1 MASPASAAKCPTP
14 TSSQVVRNVLSMSPS
29 NLMHRL
35 MPTSPKNPITPM
47 QISPTKTPRPK
58 LYNDDDDVF
67 GGVPVEVKENIGG
80 TLVQSPILL
89 NSTAIDRAFELLLA
103 SFHVFDK
110 NFRGIPEHVRPHL
123 RELELNVKR
132 SLINNDMCPSPTII
146 ISPTHVREPKTV
158 MRSNTHLWSP
168 KRLRRQK
175 TAEGSPTKNIVL
187 SSPDN
192 FVEYLFDTT
201 LADISVSAAREL
213 KRSLRCE
220 RLQWMERFLNRNGID
235 TISRLLIELT
245 KLQWRED
252 KEDNLFHELMLCLK
266 TISEFEM
273 GRSHLTSIAP
283 LLFPRLIDFM
293 FSDKQPTYFA
303 DRGLIV
309 SLLAIYIAT
318 AHQEDRYHRC
328 KSILSYL
335 EDPTQPVEKLAPTFI
350 EVSHRRRPYKNWCLE
365 CGNVVRDVFWVFI
378 HTSYHIRLISIKP
391 EEVFLRQRSGVGHVY
406 GGGYM
411 SSVER
416 DAIEYLAFHID
427 LFNLILASMPTR
439 SERTYIRKQMKDS
452 GFESLIGK
460 YLRATSGLHSK
471 SLHINLETLIAL
483 AFTDGWNT
491 EYMRTGVRRDGEA
504 PVDNLLRVV
513 PTFPINTVLSQDLFT
528 LPEVDISLAG
538 PESQQFEASADP
550 WN

>member
-14 TSSQVVRNVLSMSPS
+14 TSSPVVRNVLLTSPS

-35 MPTSPKNPITPM
+35 LPTSPKNPRSPRQM
-47 QISPTKTPRPK
+47 SPTKTPRQK
-58 LYNDDDDVF
+58 LYNDDDDIF
-67 GGVPVEVKENIGG
+67 GGVPVKVKENIGG
-80 TLVQSPILL
+80 TLAQSPMLL
-89 NSTAIDRAFELLLA
+89 SSTAIDRAFELLLD
-103 SFHVFDK
+103 S
-110 NFRGIPEHVRPHL
+110 RGIPEHVRPHL
-123 RELELNVKR
+123 RELELNVKM
-132 SLINNDMCPSPTII
+132 SLINNDMCPSPTVI

-158 MRSNTHLWSP
+158 TRSDTHLWSP

-175 TAEGSPTKNIVL
+175 TAEGSPTKDIVL

-192 FVEYLFDTT
+192 FVEYLFATT
-201 LADISVSAAREL
+201 LADISVSTAREL

-220 RLQWMERFLNRNGID
+220 RLQWMERFLNRDGID

-266 TISEFEM
+266 TISEFEV
-273 GRSHLTSIAP
+273 GRVHLTSIAP

-309 SLLAIYIAT
+309 SLIAIYIST
-318 AHQEDRYHRC
+318 AHKDDRYDRC

-335 EDPTQPVEKLAPTFI
+335 EDPAQPVEKLTPTFI

-378 HTSYHIRLISIKP
+378 HTSYHIRLISIQP
-391 EEVFLRQRSGVGHVY
+391 EEVFVRQGSGVGHSC
-406 GGGYM
+406 GGGHM
-411 SSVER
+411 SGVER

-427 LFNLILASMPTR
+427 LFNLILASVPTR
-439 SERTYIRKQMKDS
+439 TERNCIRKQMKDS

-460 YLRATSGLHSK
+460 YLRATNGIHSK
-471 SLHINLETLIAL
+471 RLHISLETLIAL

-491 EYMRTGVRRDGEA
+491 EYMRTGVRRDGEV
-504 PVDNLLRVV
+504 PVENPLRVV

-528 LPEVDISLAG
+528 LPEVDISLSG
-538 PESQQFEASADP
+538 PKSQQFAAGADP